1 VEFGQR
7 PIDLLLEA
15 HKKFGD
21 VFTLTVMG
29 QKLTYLIGSHASSLL
44 FNAKNEDL
52 NAEEVYGPIMTPV
65 FGKGVAYDV
74 PHSVFLEQK
83 KMLKTALTV
92 SKFKTY
98 VPMIEEETKEYFKRW
113 GESGVRDLFQAL
125 SEVIIMTASRCLQ
138 GREIRSMLHEGVAD
152 MYHDLDAGL
161 TPAAWLL
168 PGWLPLPSFRSAASR
183 HGFST
188 LWIGG
193 WSFLLFYQ
201 IRQRDQGHQ
210 RIKEIFYKVIAKRR
224 QSQSCGE
231 ELDDDILTFL
241 MTTEYRDGRKL
252 RDDEIAGLLIGLLM
266 AGQHTSSTTSAWVG
280 FFLAQN
286 KSIQDECYAEQ
297 LAIGGEDLSPLE
309 YDQLKDLSLLDRC
322 VRETLRLRPPIM
334 SLMRLAKKPLTYNGY
349 TIPAG
354 HQVCVSPTANQRLE
368 SAWPNS
374 EIFDPDRFLDEGFKD
389 SPAGKQKFAFVPF
402 GAGRHRCVGEF
413 FAFVQIKT
421 IWSVLLRM
429 FELELVDG
437 HFPSVNFT
445 TMIHTPMNPIIRYHT
460 RKSPL

>member
-1 VEFGQR
+1 
-7 PIDLLLEA
+7 
-15 HKKFGD
+15 
-21 VFTLTVMG
+21 
-29 QKLTYLIGSHASSLL
+29 
-44 FNAKNEDL
+44 
-52 NAEEVYGPIMTPV
+52 
-65 FGKGVAYDV
+65 
-74 PHSVFLEQK
+74 VFLEQK

-374 EIFDPDRFLDEGFKD
+374 EIFDPDRSVCVLNCLCVFTFWKQ
-389 SPAGKQKFAFVPF
+389 PAALKQ
-402 GAGRHRCVGEF
+402 
-413 FAFVQIKT
+413 
-421 IWSVLLRM
+421 
-429 FELELVDG
+429 
-437 HFPSVNFT
+437 
-445 TMIHTPMNPIIRYHT
+445 
-460 RKSPL
+460 